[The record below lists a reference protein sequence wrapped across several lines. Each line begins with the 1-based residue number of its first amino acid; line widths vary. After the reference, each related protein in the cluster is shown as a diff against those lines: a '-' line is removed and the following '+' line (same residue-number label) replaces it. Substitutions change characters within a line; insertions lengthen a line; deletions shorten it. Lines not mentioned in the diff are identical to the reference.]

1 MNRTLARI
9 VLVPALLSLGGC
21 VSTHA
26 EWLGTPPSVQPQR
39 VPQEQVRV
47 FQREADL
54 PQGYEKVA
62 VIWVEG
68 ESNTVSNR
76 RLVDAARRKA
86 GYLGANAVVLGD
98 FHEPSTGARIL
109 AGVLDVPLQKRTEI
123 LAVRVPGVASPASET
138 QAPSAR

>member
-1 MNRTLARI
+1 MNRKLAP
-9 VLVPALLSLGGC
+9 LALAAALLALGGC

-26 EWLGTPPSVQPQR
+26 EWLGTPPAVQPQR
-39 VPQEQVRV
+39 IPQAQVRV
-47 FQREADL
+47 FQREEDV

-68 ESNTVSNR
+68 ESSSVSNR

-86 GYLGANAVVLGD
+86 GFLGANAIVLGR

-109 AGVLDVPLQKRTEI
+109 AGVLDVPLQRKTEI
-123 LAVRVPGVASPASET
+123 LAVRVPDG
-138 QAPSAR
+138 APTALHAPGSSR

>member
-1 MNRTLARI
+1 MKRLSISAASLAASL
-9 VLVPALLSLGGC
+9 LVLGGC

-26 EWLGTPPSVQPQR
+26 EWIGTPPSAQPQR
-39 VPQEQVRV
+39 IPQEMVRV
-47 FQREADL
+47 YMAEADL

-68 ESNTVSNR
+68 DTRSTSNR

-86 GYLGANAVVLGD
+86 GFLGANAVVLGR

-109 AGVLDVPLQKRTEI
+109 AGVLDVPLERRTEV
-123 LAVRVPGVASPASET
+123 LAVRL
-138 QAPSAR
+138 PSADDPHPAVSVR